1 MKALGR
7 VALTGLVGVALS
19 IPASASNDR
28 RAHDPLRFF
37 EGRTESISIVNV
49 MMHKPYRTR
58 AMGVGHIRS
67 DGTLDLVQRLE
78 REGEPTRTR
87 RWLIKQVGDGRYSG
101 TMNEATS
108 PVNIEEVEGRYR
120 FRFKMKGNLSVEQ
133 WLTPEPDWR
142 SATNRLTVKK
152 FGIKVGSSDGI
163 IRKLS

>member
-1 MKALGR
+1 MQALGH
-7 VALTGLVGVALS
+7 VAMSGLLAVALS
-19 IPASASNDR
+19 IPASAANEHKN
-28 RAHDPLRFF
+28 HDPLAFF
-37 EGRTESISIVNV
+37 EGRTESISIVKV

-78 REGEPTRTR
+78 REGEETRTR
-87 RWLIKQVGDGRYSG
+87 RWLIKEVGKGRYAG
-101 TMNEATS
+101 TMSEATG
-108 PVNIEEVEGRYR
+108 PVNIDEVDGRYR

-133 WLTPEPDWR
+133 WLTPHADWR
-142 SATNRLTVKK
+142 SADNKLTVKK